1 MRKGNKF
8 IFVVSVI
15 TTVLKVSARLWV
27 IPLLED
33 IFLGG
38 GGEGVKQ
45 KEVPDSRVFF
55 FLKSAEK
62 N

>member
-1 MRKGNKF
+1 MSNTLVRGHF
-8 IFVVSVI
+8 S
-15 TTVLKVSARLWV
+15 
-27 IPLLED
+27 
-33 IFLGG
+33 GG

>member
-38 GGEGVKQ
+38 GGGGEAEG
-45 KEVPDSRVFF
+45 
-55 FLKSAEK
+55 SARQ
-62 N
+62 

>member
-38 GGEGVKQ
+38 GEGVKQ

>member
-33 IFLGG
+33 IFRG